1 MTGFGRGDG
10 GDAQYVWSWELKS
23 VNGRGFDL
31 RCRLPSG
38 WEGLE
43 QKLRAAITERC
54 RRGSF
59 QSALSLRTLPGSAGV
74 QVNRPLLD
82 ELIVL
87 ARDLRGSER
96 EVDVDVESLLAI
108 RGVVEPGE
116 PEDEARREQ
125 RQAAVLACFKE
136 ALDELVQA
144 RASEGEK
151 LTALIRSFL
160 QEIERLVG
168 EASRVA
174 ATQPAALQARLTAQL
189 EDLLQ
194 ASPPLAPERLAQ
206 ECALLASKADVREE
220 LDRLQAHCDAALA
233 LLQQGGAVGRKLDFL
248 CQEFNREANSLC
260 SKSSDIELT
269 RLGLEL
275 KSQIEQLREQVQ
287 NLE

>member
-43 QKLRAAITERC
+43 QKLRSAITERC

-74 QVNRPLLD
+74 QVNQALLE
-82 ELIVL
+82 ELIAL
-87 ARDLRGSER
+87 ARNLRGSEGA
-96 EVDVDVESLLAI
+96 VDVESLLAI

-116 PEDEARREQ
+116 PEDEELRERRRE
-125 RQAAVLACFKE
+125 AVLACFVT

-168 EASRVA
+168 EAASVA

>member
-10 GDAQYVWSWELKS
+10 GDSQYVWSWELKS

-43 QKLRAAITERC
+43 QKLRVAITERC

-59 QSALSLRTLPGSAGV
+59 QCALSLRTLPGSAGV
-74 QVNRPLLD
+74 QVNRALLE
-82 ELIVL
+82 ELIAL
-87 ARDLRGSER
+87 ARDLRGGDR
-96 EVDVDVESLLAI
+96 EVDVESLLGI

-116 PEDEARREQ
+116 PEDEALRER
-125 RQAAVLACFKE
+125 RQAAVLASFTT

-144 RASEGEK
+144 RAAEGEK
-151 LTALIRSFL
+151 LLALIQSFL
-160 QEIERLVG
+160 KEIGRLVD
-168 EASRVA
+168 EADKVA

-189 EDLLQ
+189 EELLQ

-206 ECALLASKADVREE
+206 ECALLANKADVREE
-220 LDRLQAHCDAALA
+220 LDRLRAHCEAALE
-233 LLQQGGAVGRKLDFL
+233 LLKQGGAVGRKLDFL

>member
-10 GDAQYVWSWELKS
+10 GDSQYVWSWEVKS

-74 QVNRPLLD
+74 QVNRALL
-82 ELIVL
+82 EEFIAL
-87 ARDLRGSER
+87 ARDLRGGER
-96 EVDVDVESLLAI
+96 EVDVESLLAI

-116 PEDEARREQ
+116 PEDEELRERR
-125 RQAAVLACFKE
+125 RAAVLACFTT

-144 RASEGEK
+144 RAAEGEK
-151 LTALIRSFL
+151 LTALIQSFL
-160 QEIERLVG
+160 REIERLVG
-168 EASRVA
+168 EAAKVA

-189 EDLLQ
+189 DDLLQ

>member
-1 MTGFGRGDG
+1 MTGFGRDDG

-43 QKLRAAITERC
+43 QKLRASITERC

-59 QSALSLRTLPGSAGV
+59 QCALSLRTLPGSAGV
-74 QVNRPLLD
+74 QVNRALLE
-82 ELIVL
+82 ELIAL
-87 ARDLRGSER
+87 ARDLHGSER
-96 EVDVDVESLLAI
+96 AVDVESLLAI

-116 PEDEARREQ
+116 PEDEELRERR
-125 RQAAVLACFKE
+125 RAAVLACFTT
-136 ALDELVQA
+136 ALEELVQA
-144 RASEGEK
+144 RAAEGEK
-151 LTALIRSFL
+151 LTALVRSFL

-168 EASRVA
+168 EAAGVA

-189 EDLLQ
+189 DDLLQ

>member
-43 QKLRAAITERC
+43 QKLRSAITERC

-74 QVNRPLLD
+74 QVNQALLE
-82 ELIVL
+82 ELIAL
-87 ARDLRGSER
+87 ARNLRGSEGA
-96 EVDVDVESLLAI
+96 VDVESLLAI

-116 PEDEARREQ
+116 PEDEELRERRRE
-125 RQAAVLACFKE
+125 AVLACFVT

-160 QEIERLVG
+160 QEIERLVA
-168 EASRVA
+168 EAASVA
-174 ATQPAALQARLTAQL
+174 ATQPAALQTRLIAQL